1 MKNEKNLFAP
11 SLLGGSGQP
20 DSMYEDEEMNETAEE
35 TENFDLSAPLHRD
48 VEYDGD
54 DGEEEEPEDPDEE
67 AVRRYQEKLEK
78 HTRMFQERM
87 GYGNNGASRQNGQNT
102 GNRQNGNPDFSQN
115 FNGQN
120 FSGQNFNGPG
130 PGNYNQTQEEP
141 PHKWRKR
148 LIKLAVLVFILF
160 VFCRYGTKPINWLF
174 GFGERKALKEAG
186 FYPVAQVGEK
196 QKTSDK
202 SLAEL
207 GIIMEPEEEREEMI
221 KLQLEEEPSDIK
233 GMTKW
238 EKYQQGLSTEDGSDS
253 DNDGLTDKEEIEVYH
268 SDPLKKSTA
277 GDLYT
282 DGYKAAHSMTVTQAY
297 NYEGDYTL
305 PYNQCDEIE
314 LTVKDVNDF
323 DGYSK
328 KVKSNFALSDED
340 FREIFE
346 GYNVYAAYTVGST
359 CTAPRI
365 DVSGIV
371 QEYGLDKDDL
381 VLIIGD
387 VFGNNMRE
395 VDYEYEG
402 NVMVVDDDDVS
413 FDHYSDYGI
422 AIATEQGFFAG
433 LNPFND
439 NSGVSNVSPISGD
452 GFYFYSR
459 ISSFFKW
466 QPNIYYVET
475 GDEEA
480 DLKAKKKLVRAANY
494 IAETKALVAKEKRE
508 KSDRAE
514 IVTVDDIHCVS
525 QMQYDTIYNV
535 VSLLAPTK
543 CKVNPFLKWPQ
554 EYNSVT
560 VSGNIEE
567 VEMWFSY
574 CSLDMLEEYMPVK
587 GAETQDGRKK
597 LEEKKKEEAEKE
609 PVEEEE
615 EYAESGKTPF
625 SPFTDTFAFPNMG
638 TPRTP
643 GLCFGFS
650 YLTAKLYVEGTI
662 PVKGGT
668 TVFQDYVS
676 YDLSGKKNASVLD
689 PGLVD
694 VRTADFR
701 DKVTEVKKNANNR
714 GTECLRTKDNLDKA
728 DQQLINCLECYW
740 WDANATMNRTVSH
753 SGTPD
758 DPYSWEMIEMAKD
771 EIDKNGV
778 VIVNFSTQ
786 TKGFG
791 HSVLAYKYDYG
802 ESTEARDDYVRFY
815 IYDCNYPMNVF
826 VDSEGR
832 EYEMQLYMDFYR
844 AGNETLKYQYRP
856 VLKYDNQSYTI
867 DYGFNYDPL
876 ATEEEKDEWQKKN
889 AITTP
894 YHNLEL
900 CSYDLKKI
908 CIRRSDL
915 E

>member
-1 MKNEKNLFAP
+1 MKNEKNLFDP
-11 SLLGGSGQP
+11 SLLGGSEP
-20 DSMYEDEEMNETAEE
+20 SDSMYEDEEMNETVEE
-35 TENFDLSAPLHRD
+35 TEDFDFSAPLNPD

-54 DGEEEEPEDPDEE
+54 DGGEEEPDEE
-67 AVRRYQEKLEK
+67 AVRRYQEKLAK

-87 GYGNNGASRQNGQNT
+87 GYGNNGGFHQNAGNQNT
-102 GNRQNGNPDFSQN
+102 GNLDFSQENNFNGQN

-120 FSGQNFNGPG
+120 FNGQNFNGPG
-130 PGNYNQTQEEP
+130 PGNYNPPPEKP
-141 PHKWRKR
+141 PHKWRRR
-148 LIKLAVLVFILF
+148 LIKLAILVFILF

-207 GIIMEPEEEREEMI
+207 GVVMESEEDREEMI

-282 DGYKAAHSMTVTQAY
+282 DGYKAAHNMTVTQAY
-297 NYEGDYTL
+297 NYEGDYAL

-340 FREIFE
+340 FKEIFE
-346 GYNVYAAYTVGST
+346 GYTVYAVYTVGST
-359 CTAPRI
+359 CTAPKI

-371 QEYGLDKDDL
+371 QEYGLDKNDL

-402 NVMVVDDDDVS
+402 NVMVVDDEDVS

-475 GDEEA
+475 GNEAA

-494 IAETKALVAKEKRE
+494 IAETKALVAKEKRAT
-508 KSDRAE
+508 SDRAE
-514 IVTVDDIHCVS
+514 IVTVDDVHCVS

-560 VSGNIEE
+560 VSGDIEE

-597 LEEKKKEEAEKE
+597 LEEQAKEETEKKT
-609 PVEEEE
+609 VEEEE
-615 EYAESGKTPF
+615 EYVVSGKTPF

-638 TPRTP
+638 TPRTF
-643 GLCFGFS
+643 GLCFGYS
-650 YLTAKLYVEGTI
+650 YLAARLYVEGTI
-662 PVKGGT
+662 PAKGST
-668 TVFQDYVS
+668 TVFQDYVT
-676 YDLSGKKNASVLD
+676 YDLSGKKNKSVLD

-694 VRTADFR
+694 VRNADFR
-701 DKVTEVKKNANNR
+701 DKITEMKADENYI
-714 GTECLRTKDNLDKA
+714 CTKDNLDKA

-740 WDANATMNRTVSH
+740 WDANAN
-753 SGTPD
+753 TPSIAASPD
-758 DPYSWEMIEMAKD
+758 NPYSWDMIELAKNK
-771 EIDKNGV
+771 IDKNGV
-778 VIVNFSTQ
+778 VIVNFNT
-786 TKGFG
+786 TAGGG

-802 ESTEARDDYVRFY
+802 ESTEVRDDYIRFY

-826 VDSEGR
+826 VDGEGR

-856 VLKYDNQSYTI
+856 ILKYENQSYTI
-867 DYGFNYDPL
+867 DYGFYYDPL

-889 AITTP
+889 SLKNPSNRLNFHT
-894 YHNLEL
+894 YNLGT
-900 CSYDLKKI
+900 I